1 MGWPTADK
9 MRGISLLKPVLVPI
23 AENDLIQG

>member
-9 MRGISLLKPVLVPI
+9 VWVLSLLKPVRVPI